1 MASCRSPQFPP
12 LLNRGASPYLPGP
25 LGVICDHR
33 GVLRLRGR
41 GSRPLHTLESSDLE
55 WQEDSQARPSDSGT
69 RGWSRRGPEPPASA
83 LGLNGRTSFLE

>member
-1 MASCRSPQFPP
+1 MQKPSVSSSVKQGHQSLP
-12 LLNRGASPYLPGP
+12 PGP

-55 WQEDSQARPSDSGT
+55 WQEGSQARPSDSRT